1 MEELLWDMNSTQVYG
16 YSIRLRWSLT
26 HKKAKV
32 SYTYGNDAPAGH
44 LKTIQILMIQE
55 QAYKF
60 TLNEMFLLF

>member
-16 YSIRLRWSLT
+16 YSNRLRRSLT

-44 LKTIQILMIQE
+44 LKTIQIFDDTGTGLQI
-55 QAYKF
+55 YIK
-60 TLNEMFLLF
+60 